1 MSVKMPDVFEDTANA
16 VTLTGSHWFLKKTNG
31 AGYSGA
37 RAEEGREGPWCCGTA
52 GLGYLGGKHPV
63 VSVTVGNSM

>member
-1 MSVKMPDVFEDTANA
+1 MSVKMPDVFEDAANA

-37 RAEEGREGPWCCGTA
+37 RA
-52 GLGYLGGKHPV
+52 
-63 VSVTVGNSM
+63 